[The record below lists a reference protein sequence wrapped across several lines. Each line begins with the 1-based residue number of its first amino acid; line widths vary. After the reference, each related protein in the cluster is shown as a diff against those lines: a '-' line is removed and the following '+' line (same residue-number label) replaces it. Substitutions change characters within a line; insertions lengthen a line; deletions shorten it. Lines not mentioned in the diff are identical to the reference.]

1 MKTKLFTSV
10 IMAVLFFAVSI
21 NAAEPIN
28 KANKK
33 VTNQQIEASLLQGL
47 SSNNTGLRV
56 SCAYM
61 LGEISPS
68 EKGLIELM
76 RILRDDSEEN
86 VRIMAALTLI
96 KLEDARG
103 LNIIKN
109 ECKYNDNERT
119 RKMCKRFYCAYLN
132 KKYSTIEQT
141 RDTLYALANK

>member
-1 MKTKLFTSV
+1 MKTRLFTTA
-10 IMAVLFFAVSI
+10 IIAMLFFAVSI
-21 NAAEPIN
+21 NAAEPSN

-33 VTNQQIEASLLQGL
+33 VTDEQIEASLLNGL
-47 SSNNTGLRV
+47 TSQNTGLRV

-61 LGEISPS
+61 LGEIIPS
-68 EKGLIELM
+68 EKGVLELM
-76 RILRDDSEEN
+76 RILRNDDDEN

-103 LNIIKN
+103 LNLIKN

-119 RKMCKRFYCAYLN
+119 RKMCKHFYCAYLN